1 VSIRSQRELVRA
13 SLDMETGKDRHNV
26 YQRRDTV
33 RSIYQAEAERFLLAA
48 LAPTVADPR

>member
-1 VSIRSQRELVRA
+1 MRSQREWVQA
-13 SLDMETGKDRHNV
+13 SLDRETGTSRHEV

-48 LAPTVADPR
+48 LAPAVVDPR